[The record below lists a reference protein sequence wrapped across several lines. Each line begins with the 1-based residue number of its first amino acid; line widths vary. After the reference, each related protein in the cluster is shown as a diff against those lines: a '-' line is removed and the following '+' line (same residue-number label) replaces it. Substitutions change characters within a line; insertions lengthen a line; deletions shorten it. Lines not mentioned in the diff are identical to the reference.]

1 MNGADVLIST
11 LTLNGVSAC
20 FANPGTS
27 EMQFV
32 AALDRNPAMRSML
45 CLFEGV
51 ATGAADGYGRIA
63 ETPAC
68 TLLHLGPGYGN
79 GLANLHNARRAFTPI
94 VNIVG
99 DHATFH
105 RQYDAPL
112 HSDIPAIV
120 APNSTWAGSVDSPDV
135 VGEMTA
141 EAISA
146 SYGPPGGPV
155 SLILPADSAWLKT
168 SAAPVIARRRA
179 FPTPDP
185 SRVELAARRIRTAKN
200 PVVLIGGRACRDE
213 GLRLAGRLQAAGIR
227 VMADT
232 FIARL
237 RRGAGI
243 FSPQRIQYHSELA
256 TRDLTGVDLIVLAGA
271 TMPVAFFAYPDRPSV
286 LLPQDAEVLSV
297 ADRSEDA
304 VTALEFL
311 AEALRAPA
319 EGAKQIYDVAGDP
332 PKGALNAHLAG
343 VSIARHLPEGAIVC
357 DDSVTS
363 RSGIAGPA
371 VTAAPHEVLAL
382 TGGAI
387 GAGIPMAIGAAVA
400 APDRKVVSLNGD
412 GAAMYTVQALWT
424 IARENLDITTVI
436 FANNRYQI
444 LNTEMARTAA
454 GDIGPLAAK
463 LLDLGNPEIGWVGL
477 AKSLGVEAVRCE
489 SAQAFDDVFR
499 LAMQRRGPF
508 LIQAVI

>member
-32 AALDRNPAMRSML
+32 AALDRHTAMRSLL

-51 ATGAADGYGRIA
+51 ATGAADGYGRMA
-63 ETPAC
+63 DTPAC

-79 GLANLHNARRAFTPI
+79 GLANLHNARRAYTPI
-94 VNIVG
+94 VNIIG

-120 APNSTWAGSVDSPDV
+120 APNSTWVGSADSPEA
-135 VGEMTA
+135 VGNMTA
-141 EAISA
+141 QAISA
-146 SYGPPGGPV
+146 SYGPPAGPV
-155 SLILPADSAWLKT
+155 SLILPADSAWLQ
-168 SAAPVIARRRA
+168 SNSVPVIAKRRVRA
-179 FPTPDP
+179 VPEH
-185 SRVELAARRIRTAKN
+185 SRVHAAAREIRAAKN
-200 PVVLIGGRACRDE
+200 PVVLLGSHACRDE
-213 GLRLAGRLQAAGIR
+213 GLRAAGRLQAAGVR

-243 FSPQRIQYHSELA
+243 FSPQRIQYHGELA
-256 TRDLTGVDLIVLAGA
+256 MRDLDGVDLVILAG
-271 TMPVAFFAYPDRPSV
+271 TTTPVAFFAYPDRPSV
-286 LLPQDAEVLSV
+286 LLPADADVMSL

-304 VTALEFL
+304 VSALEIL
-311 AEALRAPA
+311 AEAVSAPT
-319 EGAKQIYDVAGDP
+319 EGARQPYDVARSSP
-332 PKGALNAHLAG
+332 SGALSAQLAG
-343 VSIARHLPEGAIVC
+343 ISIARHLPESAIVC

-363 RSGIAGPA
+363 RVGIAGPA
-371 VTAAPHEVLAL
+371 VTCAPHEVLAL

-387 GAGIPMAIGAAVA
+387 GAGLPMAIGAAVA
-400 APDRKVVSLNGD
+400 ASERKVVSLNGD

-424 IARENLDITTVI
+424 IARENLDIITVI

-454 GDIGPLAAK
+454 GNIGPQAAR
-463 LLDLGNPEIGWVGL
+463 LLDLGNPEIEWTGL
-477 AKSLGVEAVRCE
+477 ARSLGVEAVRCDTAE
-489 SAQAFDDVFR
+489 AFDDAFGM
-499 LAMQRRGPF
+499 AMRRRGPL
-508 LIQAVI
+508 LIQAVL